1 MKNIILKRISLS
13 NFKGIKNLVLNFE
26 NISKICAA
34 NGVGKTTIFDAF
46 TWLLFGKDSQDRKD
60 FDIKPLDESGI
71 PIQKVE
77 NEVEALLLCNGE
89 EINLKRI
96 QREKWVKK
104 RGFAEPE
111 FTGNETIY
119 FWNDVPLNAKE
130 FNSKI
135 SELVDE
141 SLFKLLSNPLA
152 FNNLKWQDRRKVLV
166 DFVGNIDVDYV
177 GNGLSHIV
185 ELTRTK
191 NIEELKREA
200 VQKIKN
206 TKTELEQIPTRID
219 EVQKSKPEEPDFNSL
234 ESYLKQKETK
244 LLAIENQITD
254 SSEKNRAYLQQKTDL
269 QNEIFTLKSRK
280 AAIEHELRTQATAV
294 TQKDTSKLDNLKHQH
309 STKKFELSSAE
320 SYLKQLQN
328 NVEADQKRSAAVS
341 EQMAEMRSHWGEIN
355 QEQLIFNEND
365 FHCPACKR
373 AFESGDIEQKKADA
387 LANFNNDKS
396 SRLKWTTQ
404 QGQSLKGE
412 SEQIEKT
419 IETQKGSILK
429 QTQYIE
435 KIKSEISSL
444 QSAIEMEENL
454 ANSSDVKTFDQVYS
468 ELLVSNQELNS
479 IGMVIYN
486 KESEL
491 NSIVPIS
498 NDELSTQKS
507 QIQFEIKSIND
518 QLGIKIQIAAAD
530 NRIQE
535 LKQGEKKLADTLLE
549 LERQQFDIEKY
560 IKLGIE
566 ALDTSVNSKFKLVKF
581 KLFDTQINGG
591 EVECCDALI
600 DGVPFHSANTASK
613 VNAGIDII
621 NTLAE
626 YYAVTAPIFIDNRE
640 SVTNLIESGSQLI
653 SLIVSPADKTFRIE
667 A

>member
-13 NFKGIKNLVLNFE
+13 NFKGIKSLVLNFE
-26 NISKICAA
+26 NISNIFAA

-60 FDIKPLDESGI
+60 FDIKPLDESGN
-71 PIQKVE
+71 PIQKIE
-77 NEVEALLLCNGE
+77 NEVEALLVCNGE

-119 FWNDVPLNAKE
+119 FWNEVPLNAKE

-141 SLFKLLSNPLA
+141 GLFKLLSNPLA

-166 DFVGNIDVDYV
+166 DFVGNIEVDYA

-191 NIEELKREA
+191 NIDELKREA
-200 VQKIKN
+200 TQKIKN
-206 TKTELEQIPTRID
+206 TKTELDQIPTRID
-219 EVQKSKPEEPDFNSL
+219 EVEKSKPVAPDFASL
-234 ESYLKQKETK
+234 ETVLKEKETQ
-244 LLAIENQITD
+244 LSAIENQISD

-269 QNEIFTLKSRK
+269 QNVIFDLKNRK
-280 AAIEHELRTQATAV
+280 STIEWEVSNQATAA
-294 TQKDTSKLDNLKHQH
+294 TKKDTSKLDNLKHQH

-320 SYLKQLQN
+320 SYLKQLEN
-328 NVEADQKRSAAVS
+328 NLDAEQKRLTTVS
-341 EQMAEMRSHWGEIN
+341 DQMAEMRARWGEIN
-355 QEQLIFNEND
+355 QEQLSFNEND

-387 LANFNNDKS
+387 LANFNADKR
-396 SRLKWTTQ
+396 SRLQWTTE
-404 QGQSLKGE
+404 QGQSLKAE
-412 SEQIEKT
+412 VEQIEKT
-419 IETQKGSILK
+419 IETQKGSIQK
-429 QTQYIE
+429 QTEYIG
-435 KIKSEISSL
+435 KIKSEIISL

-454 ANSSDVKTFDQVYS
+454 ANSSDSKTFDQVYS

-479 IGMVIYN
+479 ISIVISN

-491 NSIVPIS
+491 NSIVPVS
-498 NDELSTQKS
+498 NDELNTQKS
-507 QIQFEIKSIND
+507 QIQSEIKSIND

-535 LKQGEKKLADTLLE
+535 LKQNEKKLAETLLQY
-549 LERQQFDIEKY
+549 ERQQFDIEKY

-566 ALDTSVNSKFKLVKF
+566 ALDSSVNSKFKLVKF

-626 YYAVTAPIFIDNRE
+626 YYKVTAPIFIDNRE